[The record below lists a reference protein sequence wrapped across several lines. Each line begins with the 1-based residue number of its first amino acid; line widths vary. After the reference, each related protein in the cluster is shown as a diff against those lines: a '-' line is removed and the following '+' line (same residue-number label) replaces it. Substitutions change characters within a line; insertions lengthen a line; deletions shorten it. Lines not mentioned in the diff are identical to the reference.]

1 MKVKI
6 YSTIILPVVCTV
18 IKLGLTLMLKRRFRV
33 FENRVLRKIFGPS
46 RGGGKSRLE
55 KAAQ

>member
-6 YSTIILPVVCTV
+6 YSTIILPVVCMV

-33 FENRVLRKIFGPS
+33 FENRVLGKIFGPRS
-46 RGGGKSRLE
+46 GGGKSRVE
-55 KAAQ
+55 KTAQ